1 MKKHSFILAS
11 LAVVFAAAVG
21 SPNLR
26 AQCMLNSNI
35 AGGFTSIFPAGISAA
50 FGVVGP
56 NANGDY
62 LVIGNTSGP
71 AIQSTLSLLPLPN
84 VAGGTQQFCSTIPV
98 TPGAMYFSY
107 VPTAAER
114 AGDFSAFAAQ
124 LASLDGFPFPNG
136 IFSTDTTVWGWRVPA
151 GESIYVSTGTG
162 GQILTVDGNVGT
174 VKLLS
179 NGPFAGELSFPWV
192 PQAMA
197 FGQDNRLYIADPP
210 NSRIWRMNQDGS
222 GIELVYSKSV
232 VPAFNFPACVLA
244 ESGLNCPSFPQ
255 GPSFKNDAS
264 GDLYFDTEFSGVY
277 KIAGVAAPGTV
288 TSGGAFNSALNLI
301 SAVLGP
307 GSGEGT
313 GFDATGDLLAVA
325 STVDG
330 VANQVE
336 SLAPPYTGT
345 PTALVTGLNGPTAVA
360 LNRSTGQL
368 LVSNTNNQ
376 QILSITGSGCAA
388 GTAGCTGPYIGFGP
402 SDCNLFTNCDLPA
415 FMQFDTTGHLFVLTN
430 TDGVGRNAKLWR
442 VDDPAPTP
450 TATLLAAIPAS
461 SPSTLPQAIGVAVP
475 ASSPESESIVV
486 TGNAQTLTFSF
497 DNNAYGVSFTIPA
510 GFLPPGTVV
519 TDTPADTPQAV
530 WATEAD
536 NYSGTTIAP
545 IDALN
550 GDGVVHTVTLTCP
563 AGMLTCEPPPADTYS
578 ATIFWESS
586 QIDFCTLSPGLLK
599 EEIGSTTWFNLEQS
613 CANYADPGH
622 GISGSSN
629 DSLSRWAA
637 VSGVPPT
644 PAAAVTIVAP
654 ANGATYAQGEVVP
667 ANYSCS
673 GPSVVAC
680 AGTVGNTQNIDT
692 SLGPH
697 TFTANALVTAG
708 PGGSA
713 SATYS
718 VIQNFVFVGFG
729 PPVNNPP
736 ALNVANAGRAIPI
749 SFQVLDTNNNPI
761 STMTMP
767 PVSIVDVQESCAN
780 LDSLMLATLADAT
793 ASGSSGF
800 QNLGGGFYQF
810 NWKTSSAWA
819 GTCRQLQVNLGDGIL
834 HVADFR
840 FK

>member
-1 MKKHSFILAS
+1 MRKLSFILAS
-11 LAVVFAAAVG
+11 LVVACAASIG
-21 SPNLR
+21 SPSMR

-35 AGGFTSIFPAGISAA
+35 AGGFTSIFPGGIT
-50 FGVVGP
+50 GVVGP
-56 NANGDY
+56 NLNGDY
-62 LVIGNTSGP
+62 LAIGNISETP
-71 AIQSTLSLLPLPN
+71 IQPILSLLPLPN
-84 VAGGTQQFCSTIPV
+84 VPGGTQQFCSVIPV
-98 TPGAMYFSY
+98 TPTAMYFSY

-114 AGDFSAFAAQ
+114 AGDFSAFANQ
-124 LASLDGFPFPNG
+124 LANVPNCNCPNG
-136 IFSTDTTVWGWRVPA
+136 MFPANATIWGWRVPA
-151 GESIYVSTGTG
+151 GESIYVSTGA

-179 NGPFAGELSFPWV
+179 NGPPNGELSFPWA

-197 FGQDNRLYIADPP
+197 FGPDNKLYIADPG

-222 GIELVYSKSV
+222 GIELVYSQSIVSV
-232 VPAFNFPACVLA
+232 FNFPACVLVPA
-244 ESGLNCPSFPQ
+244 ETGINCPSSPQ
-255 GPSFKNDAS
+255 GPSFKNDGT
-264 GDLYFDTEFSGVY
+264 GDLYFDTGFSGVY
-277 KIAGVAAPGTV
+277 KIPGVAAPGTV

-301 SAVLGP
+301 SANLGP
-307 GSGEGT
+307 TSGQGT
-313 GFDATGDLLAVA
+313 GFDASGDLLAVA
-325 STVDG
+325 GTGGDG
-330 VANQVE
+330 VFNEVE

-360 LNRSTGQL
+360 LNKSTGQV
-368 LVSNTNNQ
+368 LVSDTNNQ

-388 GTAGCTGPYIGFGP
+388 GTAGCTTLYVAF
-402 SDCNLFTNCDLPA
+402 SPA
-415 FMQFDTTGHLFVLTN
+415 SADSPAYMQFDSTGHLFVLTEE
-430 TDGVGRNAKLWR
+430 DGGNAKLWR
-442 VDDPAPTP
+442 VDDPAPGA
-450 TATLLAAIPAS
+450 TATLLAPMPGS
-461 SPSTLPQAIGVAVP
+461 SPTTLPQAIGVAVP

-497 DNNAYGVSFTIPA
+497 DNNAYGVSFTIPP
-510 GFLPPGTVV
+510 GFLPPGTLV

-530 WATEAD
+530 WAAEAD

-563 AGMLTCEPPPADTYS
+563 AGMQTCTPPPADTYS

-613 CANYADPGH
+613 CANYPDPGH

-629 DSLSRWAA
+629 DSMSRWAA

-644 PAAAVTIVAP
+644 PVAAVTIVAP

-673 GPSVVAC
+673 GTSVVAC

-697 TFTANALVTAG
+697 TFNANAIVTAG

-718 VIQNFVFVGFG
+718 VVQNFVFVGFG

-736 ALNVANAGRAIPI
+736 ALNLANAGRAIPI
-749 SFQVLDTNNNPI
+749 SFQVFDTNNNPI
-761 STMTMP
+761 PTMTMP
-767 PVSIVDVQESCAN
+767 PVSIVDVQESCSS
-780 LDSLMLATLADAT
+780 LDSLVLATLADAT

>member
-1 MKKHSFILAS
+1 MKNRLFPFVAMALVFLA
-11 LAVVFAAAVG
+11 AGPA
-21 SPNLR
+21 LR

-35 AGGFTSIFPAGISAA
+35 AGGFTTIFPGGISG

-56 NANGDY
+56 NADGDY
-62 LVIGNTSGP
+62 LVIGNAGP
-71 AIQSTLSLLPLPN
+71 TTQSALTLLPLPN
-84 VAGGTQQFCSTIPV
+84 FAGGTQQFCNTIPV
-98 TPGAMYFSY
+98 TPTAMYFSY

-114 AGDFSAFAAQ
+114 TGDFSAFAAQ
-124 LASLDGFPFPNG
+124 LANLPDFPFPNG
-136 IFSTDTTVWGWRVPA
+136 IFSPSGTIWGFRVPA
-151 GESIYVSTGTG
+151 GESVYVSTGTG
-162 GQILTVDGNVGT
+162 GQILRVDGNVGKVT
-174 VKLLS
+174 VSS
-179 NGPFAGELSFPWV
+179 NGPVVGEIGLPWA
-192 PQAMA
+192 PEAMA
-197 FGQDNRLYIADPP
+197 FGPDKKLYITDPT
-210 NSRIWRMNQDGS
+210 NGNIWRLTLPG
-222 GIELVYSKSV
+222 GGFEPVYSKSGI
-232 VPAFNFPACVLA
+232 PALNFAACVIVGEA
-244 ESGLNCPSFPQ
+244 GINCPSFPV

-313 GFDATGDLLAVA
+313 GFDAAGDLLAVA
-325 STVDG
+325 STTDG
-330 VANQVE
+330 VANEVE

-368 LVSNTNNQ
+368 LVSNTGGQ

-388 GTAGCTGPYIGFGP
+388 GTAGCTTPYISFGP
-402 SDCNLFTNCDLPA
+402 SDCNVFTNCDLPA
-415 FMQFDTTGHLFVLTN
+415 FMQFDTTGHLFVLTETN
-430 TDGVGRNAKLWR
+430 FSGQNAKLWR

-461 SPSTLPQAIGVAVP
+461 LPSTLPVGIGVAVP
-475 ASSPESESIVV
+475 ASSPESESIVA

-510 GFLPPGTVV
+510 GFLPPGTIVTDV
-519 TDTPADTPQAV
+519 PTDTPQSV

-550 GDGVVHTVTLTCP
+550 GDGIVHTVTLTCP
-563 AGMLTCEPPPADTYS
+563 SGMPTCEPPAADTYS

-586 QIDFCTLSPGLLK
+586 QLDFCTLSPGLLK
-599 EEIGSTTWFNLEQS
+599 EEIGSLTWFNLEQG
-613 CANYADPGH
+613 CTNYPDPGH

-644 PAAAVTIVAP
+644 PTATVTITTP
-654 ANGATYAQGEVVP
+654 PNGATYVQGQVVA
-667 ANYSCS
+667 ANYSCT

-692 SLGPH
+692 SLGTH

-713 SATYS
+713 SSTYT
-718 VIQNFVFVGFG
+718 VVQNFVFVGFEA
-729 PPVNNPP
+729 PVNNPP
-736 ALNVANAGRAIPI
+736 ALNVAKGGQAIPVG
-749 SFQVLDTNNNPI
+749 FQVLDTNNNPI
-761 STMTMP
+761 TSMTMP
-767 PVSIVDVQESCAN
+767 PVSIVDVQESCSN

-810 NWKTSSAWA
+810 NWKTSKAWA